1 MLKMSLKLVVIFALA
16 ISFGAFITSADE
28 KDKSKKSKKP
38 TTAGIKV
45 RTESGTYPVYI
56 DGEQVGMSTV
66 EEGTVVNDNITPG
79 EREVEVRWSNGTVWK
94 KKQTFIAGRN
104 VCLCFKKVTTTIN
117 TPCPHLV
124 QVDVPDAVTEG
135 DLVTFTSNVNVNP
148 NPNNISP
155 ALVNFNDFN
164 NVSSIATKLR
174 NRETPAMQCVY
185 NKFAP
190 KTRTLLDGAVSNG
203 STTAFSRADFTKS
216 ALLAIR
222 LRTAA
227 DPVTVSI
234 KKRLSSN
241 TRKMIDKFDASG
253 TSGDEAPSELI
264 EAFIKD
270 FNAIV
275 DTGSLYNKDLFATKP
290 LRSAEAQNLADQTTL
305 DAQSQKRLNRL
316 ILEETFSN
324 ELTKSS
330 SGNQN
335 NLELGNALADEFNL
349 LIKGPALTNMSCFSG
364 VAMSAPTKKLSAGGL
379 TGEGLKS
386 FNRLLLED
394 TFPGEVTRLGT
405 ITAQFN
411 TPVRYVWTVTP
422 SNARIIGPSDRDSIT
437 IDSTGLGN
445 QTIAAKLTIDDG
457 REDNLCRQMDDAAT
471 RVRAIEL
478 PKPKIWKHDE
488 FPSRAMDDYKARLD
502 AYVIELQNRPD
513 VKGYMIT
520 YTGSKTKPAQ
530 AQKLNAKAIEY
541 LVKTRGLPAERI
553 TVIQGGRKEGMDDDY
568 IELWVVEP
576 GAAPPVPNSRGE

>member
-45 RTESGTYPVYI
+45 KTESGTYPVYI

-66 EEGTVVNDNITPG
+66 EEGTVIADNITPG
-79 EREVEVRWSNGTVWK
+79 ERDVEVRWSNGTTWK
-94 KKQTFIAGRN
+94 GKQTFIAGRN
-104 VCLCFKKVTTTIN
+104 VCLCFKKVTTVIN

-155 ALVNFNDFN
+155 ALVNFNDFK
-164 NVSSIATKLR
+164 SIENLSAKLR
-174 NRETPAMQCVY
+174 DKQTPAAQCVY
-185 NKFAP
+185 NRFSP
-190 KTRTLLDGAVSNG
+190 KTRTLLDGYTSNG
-203 STTAFSRADFTKS
+203 STATLSRADFVDPATI
-216 ALLAIR
+216 AVR
-222 LRTAA
+222 LRTTTT
-227 DPVTVSI
+227 PLTVYI
-234 KKRLSSN
+234 KDQMSSSSK
-241 TRKMIDKFDASG
+241 KMVNKFDLSG
-253 TSGDEAPSELI
+253 TTDGNVAPELLEALI
-264 EAFIKD
+264 VD
-270 FNAIV
+270 FNKIV
-275 DTGSLYNKDLFATKP
+275 NGPSIYNAERFNGVP
-290 LRSAEAQNLADQTTL
+290 LSAEARDLSSQPTL
-305 DAQSQKRLNRL
+305 DADKTKRLNRL
-316 ILEETFSN
+316 LLEAAFQKEIAR
-324 ELTKSS
+324 SS

-394 TFPGEVTRLGT
+394 SFPGEIARLGT

-437 IDSTGLGN
+437 VDSTGLGN

-457 REDNLCRQMDDAAT
+457 REDNLCRQMDDALT

-478 PKPKIWKHDE
+478 PKPKKWKHDE

-502 AYVIELQNRPD
+502 AYVIELQNKPD
-513 VKGYMIT
+513 AKGYMIS
-520 YTGSKTKPAQ
+520 YSGSKTKPAQ

-568 IELWVVEP
+568 IELWIVEA
-576 GAAPPVPNSRGE
+576 GADAPTPNSRGE